1 MQELVMSSYGK
12 KLNVLILE
20 ETQKEGVV
28 GNAIARLVHEL
39 ENNGV
44 CVNVANSFDDCY
56 SIIFSNTAI
65 DCLML
70 TSAMSASQLEENER
84 FYILIDKL
92 NRRQQGVPIFLLAE
106 RKKITLHVTREM
118 MQKVD
123 EFAWILEDTPDFIA
137 GRALA
142 AITRYR
148 NQLLP
153 PLMSALMKYDD
164 IHEYSW
170 AAPGHQGGIGFTKTP
185 AGRHF
190 YDYYGE
196 GLFRTDMGI
205 ERGRLGSLLDHSG
218 AFGESERY
226 AAKVFGSHQTYSL
239 VTGTSGS
246 NRTIMS
252 ACMKE
257 DDLVICDRNCHKS
270 IEQGLMISG
279 ARPVYLLPTR
289 NRYGIIGPI
298 YPEQL
303 EKSVLEKR
311 AKEASITKDVSHKRP
326 VYAVLTNCT
335 YDGLCYNAKQAQ
347 ELLAKNTDRIH
358 FDEAWY
364 GYARFNPIYHNHYA
378 MRGEPED
385 DPNDGPTVFATH
397 STHKLLNALSQGS
410 FLHVR
415 NGKGAISFDRFNQSY
430 MMHATT
436 SPLYAICASNDI
448 AASMMDGNRGHSLT
462 LEVIREAVDFRQAMA
477 RLLREFNQSGDW
489 FFKPWNAETVKDP
502 LSGQSYAFEDAPADL
517 LCENQDAWMMHP
529 NDKWHGFENIPSGWC
544 MLDPIKVSILSPG
557 MGDDGKLL
565 DSGVPA
571 ALLNLYLDRFGI
583 VPTRTTDFQVM
594 FLFSMGITKG
604 KWATLVNTLM
614 SFKRHYDDN
623 TPLADVLPDLVTSY
637 PATYSALGLKDL
649 GNKIFSYLKQHNP
662 GEVLNAAYENL
673 PKAVITPREA
683 FQAIV
688 ADNVEIV
695 PSHQLAGRV
704 AANAVIPYPP
714 GIPMLM
720 SGENFG
726 DEASPQIK
734 YLKSLEIWDQEFP
747 GFEKETEGTTFKDG
761 HYHVMC
767 IKNT

>member
-1 MQELVMSSYGK
+1 MVSDGK

-20 ETQKEGVV
+20 ESRTEGVV
-28 GNAIARLVHEL
+28 GNSIDRLISEL
-39 ENNGV
+39 ESNNI
-44 CVNVANSFDDCY
+44 NVMIANSFDDCY
-56 SIIFSNTAI
+56 SIIYSNTAI

-70 TSAMSASQLEENER
+70 MSAMSASQADENER
-84 FYILIDKL
+84 FFIIIDKL
-92 NRRQQGVPIFLLAE
+92 NRRQQGVPVFLLAE

-118 MQKVD
+118 MQKID
-123 EFAWILEDTPDFIA
+123 EFAWILEDTADFIA
-137 GRALA
+137 GRAIA
-142 AITRYR
+142 AMTRYR
-148 NQLLP
+148 NRLLP
-153 PLMSALMKYDD
+153 PLMAALMKYDD

-170 AAPGHQGGIGFTKTP
+170 AAPGHQGGVGFTKTP
-185 AGRHF
+185 AGQHF
-190 YDYYGE
+190 HHYYGE

-205 ERGRLGSLLDHSG
+205 ERGSLGSLLDHSG

-226 AAKVFGSHQTYSL
+226 AAKVFGADQTYSL

-252 ACMKE
+252 ACMIE

-270 IEQGLMISG
+270 IEQGLMLTG
-279 ARPVYLLPTR
+279 ARPVYLIPTR
-289 NRYGIIGPI
+289 NRFGIIGPI
-298 YPEQL
+298 YPNQL
-303 EKSVLEKR
+303 ELSALKKR
-311 AKEASITKDVSHKRP
+311 AEEGPLTQSVAHQRA

-335 YDGLCYNAKQAQ
+335 YDGLCYNAKRAQ
-347 ELLAKNTDRIH
+347 DLLAKCTDRIH

-364 GYARFNPIYHNHYA
+364 GYARFNPMYEDHYA
-378 MRGEPED
+378 MRGEPKED
-385 DPNDGPTVFATH
+385 PTLPTVFATH

-410 FLHVR
+410 YLHVR
-415 NGKGAISFDRFNQSY
+415 NGKGAISFDRFNQAY

-448 AASMMDGNRGHSLT
+448 ASSMMDGNRGHSLT
-462 LEVIREAVDFRQAMA
+462 LEVIREAVDFRQAMG
-477 RLLREFNQSGDW
+477 RLLREFNQNGDW

-502 LSGQSYAFEDAPADL
+502 ETEQVYAFEDAPADL
-517 LCENQDAWMMHP
+517 LCENQNAWLMHP
-529 NDKWHGFENIPSGWC
+529 DDKWHGFKDMPSGWC

-557 MGDDGKLL
+557 MGDDGELL

-571 ALLNLYLDRFGI
+571 ALLSLYLGRFGI

-623 TPLADVLPDLVTSY
+623 TPLQEVLPDLVEAFPSVY
-637 PATYSALGLKDL
+637 AQKGLKDL
-649 GNKIFSYLKQHNP
+649 GEQIFAYLKRHNP
-662 GEVLNAAYENL
+662 GEILNAAYESL
-673 PKAVITPREA
+673 PEGIMTPRAA

-688 ADNVEIV
+688 VNNVEMV
-695 PSHQLAGRV
+695 PSNLLVGRV

-720 SGENFG
+720 SGESFG
-726 DEASPQIK
+726 DKNSPQIK
-734 YLKSLEIWDQEFP
+734 YLKSLEVWDKQFP
-747 GFEKETEGTTFKDG
+747 GFEKETEGTELHDG
-761 HYHVMC
+761 IYHVMC
-767 IKNT
+767 VKKV